1 MDYVSMIKDC
11 GLKATPQ
18 RICILKIL
26 ANHKHPTMDELYEQ
40 IRKNY
45 STVSLA
51 TVYKNIS
58 VLIYKG
64 IVVEVNAPNQKV
76 KFDIF
81 EHHHMHIVCEKCG
94 AVRDVD
100 FDGKLLDKFQEA
112 FDRKIG
118 NITKRFNV
126 VATTEDCELCR

>member
-58 VLIYKG
+58 VLIDKG
-64 IVVEVNAPNQKV
+64 IVVEVNLSL
-76 KFDIF
+76 I
-81 EHHHMHIVCEKCG
+81 HI
-94 AVRDVD
+94 
-100 FDGKLLDKFQEA
+100 
-112 FDRKIG
+112 
-118 NITKRFNV
+118 
-126 VATTEDCELCR
+126 

>member
-58 VLIYKG
+58 MLIDKG

-81 EHHHMHIVCEKCG
+81 SIIICISYAKNAAQYAMWILTANFWINFRKPLIVKSAISQSG
-94 AVRDVD
+94 
-100 FDGKLLDKFQEA
+100 LMS
-112 FDRKIG
+112 
-118 NITKRFNV
+118 
-126 VATTEDCELCR
+126 

>member
-26 ANHKHPTMDELYEQ
+26 ANHKHPTMDELYEH

-58 VLIYKG
+58 VLIDKG

-81 EHHHMHIVCEKCG
+81 EHQHMHIVCEKCG